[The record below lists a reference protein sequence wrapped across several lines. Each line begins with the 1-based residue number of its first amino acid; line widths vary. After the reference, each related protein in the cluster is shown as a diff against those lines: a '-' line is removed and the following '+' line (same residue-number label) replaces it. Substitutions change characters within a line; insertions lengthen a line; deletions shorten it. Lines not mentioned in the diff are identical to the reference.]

1 MNDRA
6 EWWDLFLSASGR
18 TARGPFLIASAFLLG
33 FAILYEATGMTIHLL
48 RHGLAGLSASVV
60 LRDLRAVQEA
70 ARSRPIG
77 LVGRLGAC
85 CR

>member
-33 FAILYEATGMTIHLL
+33 FADPL
-48 RHGLAGLSASVV
+48 RSDGDDHPPADGLAGLSAAAV

-70 ARSRPIG
+70 ARPRPIR
-77 LVGRLGAC
+77 LVGGAWCC